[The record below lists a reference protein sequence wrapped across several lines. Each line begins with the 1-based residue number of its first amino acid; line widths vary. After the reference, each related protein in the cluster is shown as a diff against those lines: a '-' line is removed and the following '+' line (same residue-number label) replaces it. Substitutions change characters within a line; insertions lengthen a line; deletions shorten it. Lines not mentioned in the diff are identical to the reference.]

1 MTSVMA
7 LAWALE
13 PSAESLPA
21 GQARPEAL
29 ALLPGSAPPVSFAL
43 VGSEPH
49 AVRLRVARAARAASC
64 VARELTR
71 RFMVMRVLHRR
82 GGRCPL
88 EEPGGTMHAGL
99 GEEGTHRCGFP
110 DAAKNTRV
118 TCRHGRAR

>member
-7 LAWALE
+7 FAWAVE
-13 PSAESLPA
+13 PSADSFPA

-29 ALLPGSAPPVSFAL
+29 ALLPGSAPAGSFAA
-43 VGSEPH
+43 VGSEPQ

-64 VARELTR
+64 VARQLTR

-82 GGRCPL
+82 GAYPL

-99 GEEGTHRCGFP
+99 SSEGTHRRGFP
-110 DAAKNTRV
+110 DAAKVRV
-118 TCRHGRAR
+118 SRVVTGVPG